1 MEDKFN
7 DNNLSDETLSDD
19 ADYSANERHDDGSS
33 TEKKDLLSHSDD
45 LLDNHN
51 HKNVNYHVSA
61 DSHYLEDNKNKVKNA
76 AFVSEKPEK
85 NKMDKGLKVFLITSA
100 VIFGSLFLIFGA
112 SILANFFKKPIPG
125 LTQFYQTQIAKIVL
139 QLFTQRIFLKRTM
152 QKLLSRFIRKL
163 RLQLLVWLL
172 IILPQGWFLL
182 QPAKVVES

>member
-112 SILANFFKKPIPG
+112 SIPG
-125 LTQFYQTQIAKIVL
+125 LTQFYRTQITKIVL